1 MMEEQDRTMRSL
13 HLRNSMLDSSVAELN
28 AQLVIAKEKIWK
40 YRVSCAG
47 LAGLCG
53 LLGLGL
59 LGVIFSK
66 QKKQL

>member
-1 MMEEQDRTMRSL
+1 MEEQDGAMRSL
-13 HLRNSMLDSSVAELN
+13 HFQNSMLVSRVAELN
-28 AQLVIAKEKIWK
+28 AQLVVAEEKIWK

-59 LGVIFSK
+59 FFCRK
-66 QKKQL
+66 

>member
-40 YRVSCAG
+40 YRVSCLVG
-47 LAGLCG
+47 WDY
-53 LLGLGL
+53 
-59 LGVIFSK
+59 SE
-66 QKKQL
+66 